1 MILNDIISEILTI
14 QTKRDVVILALC
26 GSADT
31 GKTTLAERICD
42 ELNRMQVESNHL
54 STDSFLIDREER
66 NKKGISGYN
75 LAALKSN
82 ELLDA
87 VEKLE
92 QGNGLTYF
100 PYDNRLGKNVSES
113 RLIKGSAV
121 IIIEGIHCF
130 HEIIRMKMD
139 LKIYIDAEREVLK
152 KLRFSA
158 NIEKRG
164 CTENEASENI
174 NEEMEEYIKYIL
186 PNMKHSDL
194 IIELNEKYNYKIK

>member
-1 MILNDIISEILTI
+1 
-14 QTKRDVVILALC
+14 
-26 GSADT
+26 
-31 GKTTLAERICD
+31 
-42 ELNRMQVESNHL
+42 
-54 STDSFLIDREER
+54 LIDREER